1 MVSFEGLL
9 QIRILPS
16 DMKRLRR
23 DNPQRALFENVER
36 AAGLAQVKIKADISS
51 PPQDVGSFPAAE
63 KCRLRAIV
71 ESRYLPNSIAVFIQ

>member
-1 MVSFEGLL
+1 MDDRNGFGQIMKQDYD

-36 AAGLAQVKIKADISS
+36 AGFGTSKD
-51 PPQDVGSFPAAE
+51 
-63 KCRLRAIV
+63 
-71 ESRYLPNSIAVFIQ
+71 

>member
-1 MVSFEGLL
+1 MDDRNGIGQIMKQDYD

-23 DNPQRALFENVER
+23 DNPQRALLENVER

-51 PPQDVGSFPAAE
+51 PPQDVGAFPAAE
-63 KCRLRAIV
+63 KCRLACHDIF
-71 ESRYLPNSIAVFIQ
+71 PDFI

>member
-1 MVSFEGLL
+1 
-9 QIRILPS
+9 
-16 DMKRLRR
+16 MKRLRR

-51 PPQDVGSFPAAE
+51 PPQDVGAFPATE

-71 ESRYLPNSIAVFIQ
+71 ITCYQCNFIPVLLW

>member
-1 MVSFEGLL
+1 MDDRNGVGQIMKQDYD

-36 AAGLAQVKIKADISS
+36 AADLAQVKIKADISS
-51 PPQDVGSFPAAE
+51 PPQDVGAFPAAE
-63 KCRLRAIV
+63 KC
-71 ESRYLPNSIAVFIQ
+71 